1 MGGDRSGGF
10 CEPHSV
16 PCGVSPVLECLNVLL
31 GEEAYID

>member
-16 PCGVSPVLECLNVLL
+16 PCGVSPVLECLTQGRGLH
-31 GEEAYID
+31 